1 MNYTLSDHYASMYRS
16 APLEFDPHDPEI
28 NLVNQEFDEDDYTDL
43 DVNLLS
49 DDLSCLNLIATRIK
63 NAPEY
68 TAEIFDSFD
77 VPLPFA
83 ELLDQEI
90 GEEWCDIS
98 NFMDLRIVEDENDF
112 EFVSSHITRH
122 LLIVLNS
129 NPNVLWTS
137 TCLLAKLSLIQHVN
151 NFDVINY
158 WEAMN
163 RRWELITDELK
174 MGFVFRAFNLK
185 SNQFEVVTKLLSDSL
200 FCPGISVIGKLSMIP
215 MLTVHSIPEYLDHWF
230 RTDDFSS
237 DNFLSF
243 IRLGEI
249 TVPKWKKVVVQFY
262 LRQVF
267 SRVRTKV
274 LIANTDVDYW
284 YSLFMRTLIFKSM
297 LRTKTLIK
305 KILNS

>member
-1 MNYTLSDHYASMYRS
+1 MDYNLSDYYASMYYS
-16 APLEFDPHDPEI
+16 APLEFDSRDPEVD
-28 NLVNQEFDEDDYTDL
+28 LVNLEFDDDDYTDL
-43 DVNLLS
+43 EVNLLS
-49 DDLSCLNLIATRIK
+49 DDLSSLNLIATRIK
-63 NAPEY
+63 NSPEY

-77 VPLPFA
+77 IPLPFA

-90 GEEWCDIS
+90 GDEWCDIG
-98 NFMDLRIVEDENDF
+98 NFSDLRLVEDENDF

-137 TCLLAKLSLIQHVN
+137 TCLLAKLSLIQHVT

-158 WEAMN
+158 WAAMN

-174 MGFVFRAFNLK
+174 VGFVFRAFNLK
-185 SNQFEVVTKLLSDSL
+185 SNQFEVITKLLGDSL
-200 FCPGISVIGKLSMIP
+200 LCPGISVIGKLSMIP
-215 MLTVHSIPEYLDHWF
+215 MLTVHSISEYLDHWF
-230 RTDDFSS
+230 PTDDFSS
-237 DNFLSF
+237 NKFLSF
-243 IRLGEI
+243 IKFGEI

-267 SRVRTKV
+267 SRSRTQV

-297 LRTKTLIK
+297 LRTKNLIK

>member
-1 MNYTLSDHYASMYRS
+1 MDYNLSDYYALMCHS
-16 APLEFDPHDPEI
+16 APLEFDPSDPEVD
-28 NLVNQEFDEDDYTDL
+28 LVNQEFDEDDYTDL

-49 DDLSCLNLIATRIK
+49 DDLSCLNLVATRIK
-63 NAPEY
+63 NSPED
-68 TAEIFDSFD
+68 TAEIFNSFD

-90 GEEWCDIS
+90 GDEWCDIH
-98 NFMDLRIVEDENDF
+98 NFADLRIVENENDF

-129 NPNVLWTS
+129 NPNILWTS
-137 TCLLAKLSLIQHVN
+137 TCLLAKLSLIQHVE

-163 RRWELITDELK
+163 RRWELMTDELK
-174 MGFVFRAFNLK
+174 IGFVFRAFNLK
-185 SNQFEVVTKLLSDSL
+185 SNQFEVIMKLLGDSL
-200 FCPGISVIGKLSMIP
+200 LYPGINVIGKLSMVP
-215 MLTVHSIPEYLDHWF
+215 MFTVHSIPAYLDHWF
-230 RTDDFSS
+230 QTDDFHS
-237 DNFLSF
+237 DRFLSF
-243 IRLGEI
+243 IRFGEI

-284 YSLFMRTLIFKSM
+284 YFLFMKTLVFKSM
-297 LRTKTLIK
+297 LNTKNMIK